1 MSISYIVFAYRKFKV
16 NKDKEENS
24 AMSTEILFSVDTDRG
39 LPSLDQA
46 EAAPSAT
53 RELISGLIFLD

>member
-24 AMSTEILFSVDTDRG
+24 AMSTEILFSVDTEKMSTEPDPALQHG
-39 LPSLDQA
+39 GY
-46 EAAPSAT
+46 
-53 RELISGLIFLD
+53 ISSGFRSNS